1 MSRKLSS
8 LFCLVVVLMLS
19 VGMTTAQES
28 QEFTFTGWSLNE
40 GLSRDVILGFANTY
54 AEANGVTIT
63 PVAFPFNEYLNQVIL
78 QANGG
83 QLSGAV
89 QLDVAWMAPMAA
101 IGVLKDLSA
110 DVPEGVYTDAALA
123 SCQVDG
129 VQYGLPWTTA
139 SIGMVA
145 NQELLAAAGVT
156 ELPTTIEEFEA
167 ALEALE
173 AYNPDVIPYAAITD
187 VAQLKDIIPWIYT
200 FGGQV
205 FADDGSVA
213 LAGEGSVAATE
224 WYASLLERNL
234 IAADVDRFDARQ
246 LFAQGLVGFYD
257 DAIVAR
263 SLAAGNKPADLELT
277 VVPLPRP
284 VLNEG
289 DVPQSMLWGHCVGVV
304 NDDNAAAA
312 TAFALYL
319 TGTPEVGITYF
330 EQMSLPPTTSEALAS
345 DVVMGDAYVSTWSN
359 EVTAFA
365 TANPFWGYPESAR
378 METLLGEAVQSVLVG
393 DATAADALAE
403 AAEEITDLA
412 E

>member
-8 LFCLVVVLMLS
+8 LFCLLVVLMMA
-19 VGMTTAQES
+19 VGVTTAQEPE
-28 QEFTFTGWSLNE
+28 EFTFTGWSLNE

-54 AEANGVTIT
+54 AETNGVTIN

-83 QLSGAV
+83 QLSGLM

-101 IGVLKDLSA
+101 LGVLKDLGA

-145 NQELLAAAGVT
+145 NQELLTAAGVT

-167 ALEALE
+167 ALIALE
-173 AYNPDVIPYAAITD
+173 AYNPEVIPYAGITD
-187 VAQLKDIIPWIYT
+187 VAQLKDIIPWLYT

-213 LAGEGSVAATE
+213 LGDEGSIAAVE

-246 LFAQGLVGFYD
+246 LFAQGMVGFYD

-289 DVPQSMLWGHCVGVV
+289 DAPQSMLWGHCVGVV
-304 NDDNAAAA
+304 DDDKAAAA
-312 TAFALYL
+312 TAFALHL
-319 TGTPEVGITYF
+319 TGTPEIGIAYF
-330 EQMSLPPTTSEALAS
+330 EQMSLPPTTIEALAS
-345 DVVMGDAYVSTWSN
+345 DVVANDAYVSTWSN

-365 TANPFWGYPESAR
+365 TANPFWGFPESAR
-378 METLLGEAVQSVLVG
+378 METLLGEAVQSVMVG
-393 DATAADALAE
+393 DASAADALAD
-403 AAEEITDLA
+403 AAEEITDLTQ
-412 E
+412 